1 MMMYKSLKLYN
12 DANNTMFFF
21 EYRWKALSKGT
32 MMLYPRL
39 RFPDGFHIQLHKKT

>member
-1 MMMYKSLKLYN
+1 MMYKSLKLYN
-12 DANNTMFFF
+12 DDKNTMFFL